1 MMHGEETETPKA
13 RLARHVSLAGFVL
26 ATALLPIAIVLATR
40 AVPAGIGAATLV
52 LLVAILIDGS
62 LAALGRRLL
71 LLGRN
76 PVALGFVALV
86 GWALVCPFFGS
97 PYALDAEALTRLAG
111 SLALVALWW
120 GVIGVAP
127 RPSAAALKRLQLA
140 GLFAAG
146 ALIIFERGN
155 GYPIRSALG
164 LEHWSHMTNRPSMV
178 LAVFA
183 IVFAATTA
191 RRGTWPL
198 ALAMFAWAIHV
209 VFAGESES
217 TKLLIA
223 LFAVVLP
230 IAWFLPRLAGWSVVG
245 GAVAAMLFVPLLL
258 PSFSL
263 PQAEWLQSFLQQAS
277 AAHRLSIW
285 QTYLPYIF
293 EHPIAGY
300 GIGGEHRV
308 MSSIDPTTGAM
319 VAAQWHPHSM
329 LIQGWINFGLIGV
342 LILSAIAIAIGREA
356 HRLPAMPR
364 AFTIALFAGVF
375 AVASIGHGAWQEWWL
390 VLAGVGLTSVAIL
403 PREPGK
409 AG

>member
-1 MMHGEETETPKA
+1 MAQGEETATRKA
-13 RLARHVSLAGFVL
+13 RLAGRVSLAGFVL
-26 ATALLPIAIVLATR
+26 ATALLPIVIVLATR
-40 AVPAGIGAATLV
+40 AVPAGIGAATL
-52 LLVAILIDGS
+52 LLLLAIAIDGG
-62 LAALGRRLL
+62 LAALGARLSS
-71 LLGRN
+71 LGRN
-76 PVALGFVALV
+76 PVALGFLALV

-97 PYALDAEALTRLAG
+97 PYGLDGKAAARLAG

-127 RPSAAALKRLQLA
+127 RPPAALLRWLQLA
-140 GLFAAG
+140 GLFFAG
-146 ALIIFERGN
+146 ALIVFERGN
-155 GYPIRSALG
+155 AYPIRTALG

-183 IVFAATTA
+183 IVFAATTL

-198 ALAMFAWAIHV
+198 ALAVFAWAVHI

-217 TKLLIA
+217 TKLLVA

-230 IAWFLPRLAGWSVVG
+230 VAWLLPRLAAWSVAG
-245 GAVAAMLFVPLLL
+245 GAVAAMLLVPLVL
-258 PSFSL
+258 PSLAL

-277 AAHRLSIW
+277 AAHRLAIW
-285 QTYLPYIF
+285 QSYLPYIF

-308 MSSIDPTTGAM
+308 MSTIDPATGAT

-329 LIQGWINFGLIGV
+329 LIQGWINFGLVGV
-342 LILSAIAIAIGREA
+342 LVLSAIAIAIGREA
-356 HRLPAMPR
+356 GRLPAGPR

-390 VLAGVGLTSVAIL
+390 VLAGVGLTSVAVL
-403 PREPGK
+403 PRHPGK